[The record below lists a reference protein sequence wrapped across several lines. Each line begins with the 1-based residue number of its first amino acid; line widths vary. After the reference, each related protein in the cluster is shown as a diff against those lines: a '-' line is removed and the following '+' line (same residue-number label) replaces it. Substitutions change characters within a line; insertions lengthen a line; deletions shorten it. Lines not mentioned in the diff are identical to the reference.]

1 MTVRVLFPS
10 LLFAPLTCGA
20 ALAGAAPTDMA
31 KGTMTLQG
39 ESEPFAIV
47 LTHAYFVTGPDRF
60 DAKKTTTRLIFT
72 GEDVRAK
79 IDACNDADCA
89 TYAASDG
96 LRIDLDPEGP
106 TTYWAHVKP
115 MQYSGMID
123 PSSLKLSTQ
132 TPDRLAG
139 TLTYKNSGVDVKAT
153 FDATLVK
160 TFPAA
165 AK

>member
-1 MTVRVLFPS
+1 MTVRALLPF
-10 LLFAPLTCGA
+10 LLFAPLACGT
-20 ALAGAAPTDMA
+20 ALASTAATDTA

-47 LTHAYFVTGPDRF
+47 LTHAYYVTGPDRF
-60 DAKKTTTRLIFT
+60 DAKKILPRLIFT

-79 IDACNDADCA
+79 IDACDDADCA

-96 LRIDLDPEGP
+96 LRLELDPEGA

-115 MQYSGMID
+115 MQYSGMLD
-123 PSSLKLSTQ
+123 ASSLKLSTQ
-132 TPDRLAG
+132 TPDRVTG
-139 TLTYKNSGVDVKAT
+139 TLNYKNSGVDITAT

-160 TFPAA
+160 AFPAA